1 MSRKTKKVAPGD
13 GRKSS
18 QGRKRLTQED
28 LGGSAVSGDHTRKPS
43 HVPLSDGERE
53 KLHALARSMG
63 LSYAAW
69 ARATMLVVADW
80 PLDRQPIRVP
90 VGSGSSVPPNG
101 VFHTRLTPD
110 GEERSYDGGR
120 TWAKEVRS

>member
-1 MSRKTKKVAPGD
+1 MFTMSRKTKKVAPGD
-13 GRKSS
+13 SRKSG
-18 QGRKRLTQED
+18 QGSKRPTQAE
-28 LGGSAVSGDHTRKPS
+28 LVETCGLAEEASRQVRKPS

-80 PLDRQPIRVP
+80 PLDCQPIRGATAVRRLVTAEDVVT
-90 VGSGSSVPPNG
+90 VGRDS
-101 VFHTRLTPD
+101 
-110 GEERSYDGGR
+110 
-120 TWAKEVRS
+120 